1 MTKEE
6 DIKKYIDGAEKELR
20 EKFEE
25 LIFGYNDNDG
35 RYELD
40 NLASGFNT
48 LLKYARK
55 WQEYNESSLTASE
68 AIDALLAG
76 KMIRRKTWEKG
87 QYVRLND
94 RGDIVNQNGDC
105 CCLQLLQCERP
116 SAIYSSNQAETLR
129 SELCL
134 KLWEEVK

>member
-1 MTKEE
+1 MMEEKKIKE
-6 DIKKYIDGAEKELR
+6 YIDGAEKELR

-76 KMIRRKTWEKG
+76 KMIRRMTWEKG

-116 SAIYSSNQAETLR
+116 SGIYSSNQAETLR

-134 KLWEEVK
+134 KLWEEVR

>member
-55 WQEYNESSLTASE
+55 WQEYNESSLTAPE

>member
-1 MTKEE
+1 MTEEKKIKE
-6 DIKKYIDGAEKELR
+6 YVDGAEKELR
-20 EKFEE
+20 ELFTD
-25 LIFGYNDNDG
+25 LIYEHGDNG
-35 RYELD
+35 GQYELD

-55 WQEYNESSLTASE
+55 WQEYNESSLTAPE

-76 KMIRRKTWEKG
+76 KMIRRKTWKEG

-94 RGDIVNQNGDC
+94 YGDIIDQNGDF

-116 SAIYSSNQAETLR
+116 SVIYSSNQAETLR

>member
-1 MTKEE
+1 MKEE
-6 DIKKYIDGAEKELR
+6 EKIKKYIDEAEKELR
-20 EKFEE
+20 EIFTD
-25 LIFGYNDNDG
+25 LIYDHGDNNG
-35 RYELD
+35 QYELN

-48 LLKYARK
+48 LLEYARK
-55 WQEYNESSLTASE
+55 WQEYNESCLTASE

-94 RGDIVNQNGDC
+94 RGDIVNQNGDF